1 MTLGGA
7 PQTERSVR
15 KALPHT
21 RTCRLAQVVLVL
33 VLVFILVLA
42 AAGAFPS
49 PCGCGGH
56 GLWGKSQQP
65 AGLAG
70 GRARPALSCCGSR
83 SWGVCAAGGAKRN
96 GSKKCSCYNDL
107 LFSAVGSRVQL
118 RTVTSFRYRDTDGQR
133 RIWEAV
139 TAQQIRFR
147 TDQLFI
153 TSL

>member
-21 RTCRLAQVVLVL
+21 RTCSRLAQV

-42 AAGAFPS
+42 CSMCLPQPFW
-49 PCGCGGH
+49 
-56 GLWGKSQQP
+56 LWGPWPVGQVTAASW
-65 AGLAG
+65 AGRRQVTASVVLFWLPLMGCWCCWG
-70 GRARPALSCCGSR
+70 G
-83 SWGVCAAGGAKRN
+83 KRN
-96 GSKKCSCYNDL
+96 GAKKCSCYNDL
-107 LFSAVGSRVQL
+107 LFSAVGCRVQL

-147 TDQLFI
+147 TDQLSI